1 MDKGPKQTYLEKKA
15 YKGQQIH
22 EKLSFISLI
31 IKEMQIKTTM
41 ISCFDSF
48 YEKDNR

>member
-1 MDKGPKQTYLEKKA
+1 MDKGPKQTYLERRPEIANRYTKRF
-15 YKGQQIH
+15 
-22 EKLSFISLI
+22 FISLI

-48 YEKDNR
+48 YEKDDR